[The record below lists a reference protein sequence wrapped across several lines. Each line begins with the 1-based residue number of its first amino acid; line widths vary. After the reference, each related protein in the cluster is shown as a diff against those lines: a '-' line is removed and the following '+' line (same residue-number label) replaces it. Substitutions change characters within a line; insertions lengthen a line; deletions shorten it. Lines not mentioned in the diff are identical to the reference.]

1 MSMKSKIERIKAIVS
16 HVLHESSCL
25 LGIVNNTSGYS
36 QMFQLVI
43 NHEHPCG
50 SKKER
55 SIILGLENLS
65 CLYELCHSFCKKYD
79 VTFESNH
86 YEFANHVIDDLSID
100 TFELKEEELN
110 KTDFLREEEFS
121 SVDLLVIY
129 ALASSLYHEF
139 GHVKY
144 DEGPRSISNERK
156 ADEFAFK
163 IVHDK
168 CILKNIEK
176 SPEFLGLLLDY
187 ILILHLLQPYDK
199 RDNTHPHPIERLC
212 TLLEHFAISDDSY
225 IWGFIYCNVYEWANK
240 NIISIPKMN
249 CYSGKEGLKNILS
262 IIKDKN
268 ATPTT

>member
-1 MSMKSKIERIKAIVS
+1 MSMKRKIERIKAIVS

-168 CILKNIEK
+168 CISKNIEK

-199 RDNTHPHPIERLC
+199 RDNTHPHPIERIYLF
-212 TLLEHFAISDDSY
+212 LEYFHIKEDSFLWEY
-225 IWGFIYCNVYEWANK
+225 AYDTIVKWANDNHIAMTFVK
-240 NIISIPKMN
+240 DCS
-249 CYSGKEGLKNILS
+249 LS
-262 IIKDKN
+262 LKDKLLDFYHRYKK
-268 ATPTT
+268 